1 MVRKILLYEIGIL
14 IHGGVVK
21 HQIVT
26 CECGNWPPKN
36 MQESNTYLIVFSLKK
51 KTAIQFI
58 N

>member
-51 KTAIQFI
+51 KQLY
-58 N
+58 NL